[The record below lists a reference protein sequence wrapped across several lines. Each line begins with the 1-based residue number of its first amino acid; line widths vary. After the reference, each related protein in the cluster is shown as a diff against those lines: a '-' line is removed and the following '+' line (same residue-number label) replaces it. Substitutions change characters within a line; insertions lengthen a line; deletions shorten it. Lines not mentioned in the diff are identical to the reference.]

1 MTPTEKQIA
10 TLEAKIAR
18 EREKLADAKAKAVAQ
33 SRKRDTRRKIL
44 FGYAFLD
51 WLTTLPQPERKRILT
66 LVHTRLKER
75 ERGAF
80 PLADVLRDVDA
91 VAKERIALRKDETQ
105 TAQLPFP
112 PGPV

>member
-10 TLEAKIAR
+10 ALEAKIAR
-18 EREKLADAKAKAVAQ
+18 ERAKLADAKAKAADQ

-51 WLTTLPQPERKRILT
+51 WLTTLAKAERQRFLRI
-66 LVHTRLKER
+66 VHVRLKER
-75 ERGAF
+75 ERIAF
-80 PLADVLRDVDA
+80 PLAEILHDIDA
-91 VAKERIALRKDETQ
+91 AAAAHVSARTDDTE

-112 PGPV
+112 SDVS

>member
-10 TLEAKIAR
+10 ALETKIAR
-18 EREKLADAKAKAVAQ
+18 ERAKLADARAKAADQ

-51 WLTTLPQPERKRILT
+51 WLTTLPKPERQRILRT
-66 LVHTRLKER
+66 VHVRLKER
-75 ERGAF
+75 ERIAF
-80 PLADVLRDVDA
+80 PLAEILQDIDA
-91 VAKERIALRKDETQ
+91 AAATHVSERTDDAD

-112 PGPV
+112 SDDS